1 MTRTEKVFLL
11 LAAVF
16 FVAAFFFLPTRN
28 VARQTEPAYTRPGP
42 TPLPADGAPLVI
54 TLQTRIDLNTA
65 DSRELTALPGVG
77 PTLAEAIVAYREE
90 HGPFTSVSEL
100 LRVRGFG
107 EATLLALYAAM
118 GQEGG

>member
-16 FVAAFFFLPTRN
+16 FVAAFFFLPARN

-42 TPLPADGAPLVI
+42 TPLPADSAPLVI
-54 TLQTRIDLNTA
+54 TLQTRIDLNSA
-65 DSRELTALPGVG
+65 DARELTALPGVG

-90 HGPFTSVSEL
+90 NGPFTAVSEL

-118 GQEGG
+118 GQEDG